1 MLNLLGGAGND
12 STPNVTQASLV
23 VALPTAPQVASL
35 VKARLQM
42 NNEIENKIEL
52 AVSTAKKVQTETN
65 TMIANE
71 RMSRLELE
79 KTIRDNEEAQQHFI
93 RYVSNEFYLLKK
105 ANRRLEWQ
113 CFALLL
119 IDLIVLVVFGA
130 WLCVIR

>member
-1 MLNLLGGAGND
+1 
-12 STPNVTQASLV
+12 
-23 VALPTAPQVASL
+23 
-35 VKARLQM
+35 M
-42 NNEIENKIEL
+42 NNELENKIDL
-52 AVSTAKKVQTETN
+52 AVSTAQKVQTETN

-113 CFALLL
+113 CFALL
-119 IDLIVLVVFGA
+119 IVDLIVLVVFGA

>member
-1 MLNLLGGAGND
+1 M
-12 STPNVTQASLV
+12 VSLV
-23 VALPTAPQVASL
+23 SSKPCESE
-35 VKARLQM
+35 VKM

-113 CFALLL
+113 SFALL
-119 IDLIVLVVFGA
+119 IVDLIVLVVFGA

>member
-1 MLNLLGGAGND
+1 
-12 STPNVTQASLV
+12 
-23 VALPTAPQVASL
+23 
-35 VKARLQM
+35 M

-52 AVSTAKKVQTETN
+52 AVSTAQKVQTETN

-105 ANRRLEWQ
+105 ANRRLE
-113 CFALLL
+113 CNASRY
-119 IDLIVLVVFGA
+119 
-130 WLCVIR
+130 C

>member
-1 MLNLLGGAGND
+1 
-12 STPNVTQASLV
+12 
-23 VALPTAPQVASL
+23 
-35 VKARLQM
+35 M

-113 CFALLL
+113 CFALLI
-119 IDLIVLVVFGA
+119 IDLAVLVVFGA

>member
-1 MLNLLGGAGND
+1 
-12 STPNVTQASLV
+12 
-23 VALPTAPQVASL
+23 
-35 VKARLQM
+35 M
-42 NNEIENKIEL
+42 NNDIENKIEL

-79 KTIRDNEEAQQHFI
+79 KTFRDHEEAHQHFM
-93 RYVSNEFYLLKK
+93 RYVNNEFYLLKK
-105 ANRRLEWQ
+105 DKRRLEWQ
-113 CFALLL
+113 CFALLI

>member
-1 MLNLLGGAGND
+1 
-12 STPNVTQASLV
+12 
-23 VALPTAPQVASL
+23 
-35 VKARLQM
+35 M

-52 AVSTAKKVQTETN
+52 AASTAKKVQTETN

-105 ANRRLEWQ
+105 AKRRLEWQ

-119 IDLIVLVVFGA
+119 IDLIVLVFFGA

>member
-1 MLNLLGGAGND
+1 
-12 STPNVTQASLV
+12 
-23 VALPTAPQVASL
+23 
-35 VKARLQM
+35 M

-79 KTIRDNEEAQQHFI
+79 KTIRDNEEAQQHFV
-93 RYVSNEFYLLKK
+93 RYVNNEFYLLKK

-113 CFALLL
+113 CFALLI
-119 IDLIVLVVFGA
+119 IDLAVLVVFGA

>member
-1 MLNLLGGAGND
+1 
-12 STPNVTQASLV
+12 
-23 VALPTAPQVASL
+23 
-35 VKARLQM
+35 M
-42 NNEIENKIEL
+42 NNEIENKIDL
-52 AVSTAKKVQTETN
+52 AVSTAQKVQTETN

-130 WLCVIR
+130 WLCAIH

>member
-1 MLNLLGGAGND
+1 
-12 STPNVTQASLV
+12 
-23 VALPTAPQVASL
+23 
-35 VKARLQM
+35 M

-71 RMSRLELE
+71 RMSRLKLE

-93 RYVSNEFYLLKK
+93 RHVNNEFYLLKK

-113 CFALLL
+113 CFALLMV
-119 IDLIVLVVFGA
+119 DLIALFVFGA
-130 WLCVIR
+130 WLCAIR

>member
-1 MLNLLGGAGND
+1 
-12 STPNVTQASLV
+12 
-23 VALPTAPQVASL
+23 
-35 VKARLQM
+35 M

-52 AVSTAKKVQTETN
+52 AVSTAKKAQVEAN

-79 KTIRDNEEAQQHFI
+79 KTFRDNEEAQQHFI
-93 RYVSNEFYLLKK
+93 RYVNNEFYLLKK

-119 IDLIVLVVFGA
+119 IDLAVLVVFGA